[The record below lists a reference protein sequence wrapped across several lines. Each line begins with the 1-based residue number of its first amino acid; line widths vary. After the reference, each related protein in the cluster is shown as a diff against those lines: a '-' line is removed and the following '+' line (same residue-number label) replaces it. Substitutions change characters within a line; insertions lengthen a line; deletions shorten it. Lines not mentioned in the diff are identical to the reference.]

1 MTRFA
6 NLRKFAS
13 FRFFRFTHLR
23 KTACFGIFLFT
34 SACSGVPL
42 RAKHDLIGMSR
53 SDLIACA
60 GVPDNAATL
69 PDGEVLQWRQ
79 DQQVQGP
86 LTLKG
91 PFSLELD
98 LSGHGTCHFVARVK
112 NGRITQIEYTGPS
125 DTLLG
130 RYAACAPMV
139 QACEN
144 WRKESLQMQGNL

>member
-1 MTRFA
+1 MIRFV

-13 FRFFRFTHLR
+13 L
-23 KTACFGIFLFT
+23 GFLLLA
-34 SACSGVPL
+34 SACSSLPL
-42 RAKHDLIGMSR
+42 RAKHDLIGMDR

-60 GVPDNAATL
+60 GVPDNVTTL

-79 DQQVQGP
+79 DQLVQGP

-112 NGRITQIEYTGPS
+112 NGRVAQVEYTGPS

-130 RYAACAPMV
+130 RYAACAPLV
-139 QACEN
+139 RACQKIN
-144 WRKESLQMQGNL
+144 NPSSHS

>member
-1 MTRFA
+1 MIRFA

-13 FRFFRFTHLR
+13 FGVSRFTHLR
-23 KTACFGIFLFT
+23 KTACSGLFLFT
-34 SACSGVPL
+34 SACSGLPL
-42 RAKHDLIGMSR
+42 RAKHDMIGMDR

-79 DQQVQGP
+79 DQQMQGP

-98 LSGHGTCHFVARVK
+98 LSAHGTCHFVARIR
-112 NGRITQIEYTGPS
+112 NGRVAQMEYTGPS
-125 DTLLG
+125 DTLLR
-130 RYAACAPMV
+130 RYAACAPLIR
-139 QACEN
+139 ACE
-144 WRKESLQMQGNL
+144 RQAGL

>member
-1 MTRFA
+1 MIQFA

-13 FRFFRFTHLR
+13 LGLLLL
-23 KTACFGIFLFT
+23 A
-34 SACSGVPL
+34 SACSSLPL
-42 RAKHDLIGMSR
+42 RAKHDLIGMDR

-60 GVPDNAATL
+60 GVPDDAATL

-98 LSGHGTCHFVARVK
+98 LSGHGTCHFVARIR
-112 NGRITQIEYTGPS
+112 NGLVIQVEYTGPS
-125 DTLLG
+125 NTFLG
-130 RYAACAPMV
+130 KYAACTSLIN
-139 QACEN
+139 ACLHN
-144 WRKESLQMQGNL
+144 NK

>member
-1 MTRFA
+1 MI
-6 NLRKFAS
+6 
-13 FRFFRFTHLR
+13 RFTHLR
-23 KTACFGIFLFT
+23 KTACLGLFLLT
-34 SACSGVPL
+34 SACSGLPL
-42 RAKHDLIGMSR
+42 RAKHDLIGMPR

-60 GVPDNAATL
+60 GVPDNVAAL

-98 LSGHGTCHFVARVK
+98 LSGHGTCHFVARVR
-112 NGRITQIEYTGPS
+112 NDRVAQIEYTGPS

>member
-1 MTRFA
+1 MIRFR
-6 NLRKFAS
+6 NWRKVAYCG
-13 FRFFRFTHLR
+13 L
-23 KTACFGIFLFT
+23 FLLT
-34 SACSGVPL
+34 SACSSLPL
-42 RAKHDLIGMSR
+42 RAKHDLIGMGR

-98 LSGHGTCHFVARVK
+98 LSGHGTCHLVARVK
-112 NGRITQIEYTGPS
+112 NGRVAQVEYTGPS

-130 RYAACAPMV
+130 RYAACSPLV
-139 QACEN
+139 RACEQGMA
-144 WRKESLQMQGNL
+144 RKSL